1 VTQNSLLGKTRL
13 SLLELIVG
21 SIGGASA
28 WLLHLGASYL
38 LLTVG
43 CNENWPGI
51 RLMLIA
57 LTIGLVA
64 ASAWTGLFAY
74 RRVKLATRHD
84 WALTLSAGMERE
96 NFMMVVGTV
105 GSAVFTLI
113 ILAQGLPPLFVPLC
127 SEV

>member
-1 VTQNSLLGKTRL
+1 MTESLLGRTRL
-13 SLLELIVG
+13 SLWELLIG

-38 LLTVG
+38 LLTIG
-43 CNENWPGI
+43 CNENWPGV

-64 ASAWTGLFAY
+64 VGLWTGLFAY
-74 RRVKLATRHD
+74 RRIESTETDAD
-84 WALTLSAGMERE
+84 WAITLSSGLSRE

-105 GSAVFTLI
+105 SSAVFTII
-113 ILAQGLPPLFVPLC
+113 ILAQGVPPLFLPLC

>member
-1 VTQNSLLGKTRL
+1 MPNSLLGESRL
-13 SLLELIVG
+13 SLPELLLG
-21 SIGGASA
+21 SIGGATA

-43 CNENWPGI
+43 CNEHWPGI
-51 RLMLIA
+51 RVMLIA
-57 LTIGLVA
+57 LTLGLAA

-74 RRVKLATRHD
+74 RRAKHLDSKDD
-84 WALTLSAGMERE
+84 WARTLSAGIDRE
-96 NFMMVVGTV
+96 DFLMIVGTA

-127 SEV
+127 AEV

>member
-1 VTQNSLLGKTRL
+1 MQNSLLGKTRL
-13 SLLELIVG
+13 SLPELIVG
-21 SIGGASA
+21 SIGGATA

-51 RLMLIA
+51 RFMLLA
-57 LTIGLVA
+57 LTIGLAA
-64 ASAWTGLFAY
+64 ASVWTGLFAY
-74 RRVKLATRHD
+74 RRAKELGTKED
-84 WALTLSAGMERE
+84 WALTLSAGMEKE
-96 NFMMVVGTV
+96 NFMMVVGAA

-113 ILAQGLPPLFVPLC
+113 ILAQGLPPMFVPLC